1 VRREEATTVDDWF
14 PTGMRGTGSR
24 TKVVEDVFVPERRV
38 LGPEGFGQWSD
49 ERRAR
54 HPTFDMLYCPLPPVG
69 LFEFAAVAVGAA
81 WGAAEHFAQTAG
93 SSTRVA
99 TLLGGTYRLTD
110 GDYVATEFAE
120 AAGDVQ
126 MAMHT
131 IERQSAASAA
141 RARSHRTPT
150 ELETATGH
158 RDHALVTRTALRSV
172 QRIYSLV
179 GAKTGNPEHP
189 VSLAKR
195 DIEMLSHH
203 VTLNWRQHAVRYLAA
218 VTQQP

>member
-1 VRREEATTVDDWF
+1 
-14 PTGMRGTGSR
+14 
-24 TKVVEDVFVPERRV
+24 
-38 LGPEGFGQWSD
+38 
-49 ERRAR
+49 
-54 HPTFDMLYCPLPPVG
+54 MLYCPLPPVG

-99 TLLGGTYRLTD
+99 TLLGGTYKLTD

-131 IERQSAASAA
+131 IERQSAASAE

-203 VTLNWRQHAVRYLAA
+203 VTLNWRQHAVHYLAA